1 MFKKTK
7 WKIALTV
14 ALSLFALMAVTLTTI
29 YISNILSVQKKNED
43 MLKTYVERYG
53 REDLGGE
60 PFDEGFRPEGDI
72 LPPEAKDFE
81 RNGKDEP
88 AFRLSTF
95 YSVAY
100 SASGEVLSVQ
110 SGNSVIKSEEE
121 LIEIASSVIE
131 KGEKSGTVG
140 SMTYLVDRRAD
151 ITLVA
156 MIDSTIS
163 DNNQKMLFE
172 QMILIGSIATVA
184 LFIISIFIA
193 SRIVRPLEEN
203 DKKQKR
209 FVSDAGHELKTP
221 IAVIN
226 ANLELLKRSIGEN
239 EWLDN
244 IEYENARM
252 SALIKQLLSL
262 SRAENAAFVK
272 EQVDL
277 SALVGGETLPF
288 ESLAYEKGAKIVTEI
303 ESGIDAFGNANQLR
317 QLVSILIDNAISHG
331 TGKEICVTLKSE
343 RHCVRLAV
351 SNESEKID
359 ENTLNRLF
367 DRFYRADD
375 SRTDSG
381 AHYGLGLAIA
391 KAIAEAHGGKI
402 QAEYKE
408 GKAIF
413 TVTLPIKKV

>member
-262 SRAENAAFVK
+262 SRAENAPFVK

-277 SALVGGETLPF
+277 SALVGGEALPF

-303 ESGIDAFGNANQLR
+303 ESGIYAFGNANQLR

>member
-244 IEYENARM
+244 IEYENSRM